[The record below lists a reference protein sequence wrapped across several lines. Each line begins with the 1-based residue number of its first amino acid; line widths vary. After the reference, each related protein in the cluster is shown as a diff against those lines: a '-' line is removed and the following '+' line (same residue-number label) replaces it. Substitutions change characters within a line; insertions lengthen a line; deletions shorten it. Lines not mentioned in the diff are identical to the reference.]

1 MDLAEGL
8 ERMMPR
14 HHRAIL
20 LVAVSGRSRANGP
33 DPCPV
38 PRPHNAPKRAS
49 DALEPAA
56 APTKVHNTL

>member
-8 ERMMPR
+8 ERMMPK

-49 DALEPAA
+49 GALEPAA